1 MRIDIS
7 NDEKSSFWL
16 SFAGLMTGLFFV
28 FVLIVGVVVIRYSIS
43 ASQLVYL
50 QRDLNDN
57 IAALNAANKELSKKH
72 ESINLFIEKLKS
84 NPDSATIE
92 KLYKNLNSDL
102 SKSTSTINNSLD
114 VISLKNDELTTQ
126 VDSQDEQ
133 ISNLK
138 IEIEQKDSE
147 IEILQKDIE
156 ITKNSLKNYAK
167 IREDIAINLKSKLGT
182 IAQID
187 SKSAEVTMN
196 AAKIFNINST
206 AIRDDAKFDLRRIF
220 KVYLDYILSPNI
232 VENIAKITI
241 ECHTDS
247 DGGYLHNL
255 ELSQKR
261 ALEIMKF
268 AYATYKDENLSKYL
282 ISTGKSN
289 SEPILKDGLE
299 DPAASFRIKIK
310 FDLQDPKYFIDKVLN
325 QRAN

>member
-1 MRIDIS
+1 MKIDIS
-7 NDEKSSFWL
+7 NDERSSFWL
-16 SFAGLMTGLFFV
+16 SFAGLMTGLFFI
-28 FVLIVGVVVIRYSIS
+28 FVLIIGVVVVRYSIS
-43 ASQLVYL
+43 ASQLAYL
-50 QRDLNDN
+50 QKDLNDN
-57 IAALNAANKELSKKH
+57 IASLNAANKELSKKH
-72 ESINLFIEKLKS
+72 ESIENFIKKLKS

-92 KLYKNLNSDL
+92 TLYKNLNSEL
-102 SKSTSTINNSLD
+102 SRSTATINNSLD
-114 VISLKNDELTTQ
+114 VISLKNDELTTK

-156 ITKNSLKNYAK
+156 STKKTLQIYSK
-167 IREDIAINLKSKLGT
+167 IRENIALDLKSKLGI

-187 SKSAEVTMN
+187 PKSAEVTMN

-206 AIRDDAKFDLRRIF
+206 IIRDDAKFDLRRIF
-220 KVYLDYILSPNI
+220 KVYLDYLLLPDVI
-232 VENIAKITI
+232 ENISKITI

-255 ELSQKR
+255 DLSQKR

-282 ISTGKSN
+282 VSTGKSN
-289 SEPILKDGLE
+289 SELVLKDGVE

-310 FDLQDPKYFIDKVLN
+310 FDLKDPKYFIDKVLN
-325 QRAN
+325 QRDN

>member
-7 NDEKSSFWL
+7 NDEKSSLWL

-28 FVLIVGVVVIRYSIS
+28 FVLVVGVVVIRYSIS

-50 QRDLNDN
+50 QKDLNDN
-57 IAALNAANKELSKKH
+57 IAALNAANKELNKKH

-299 DPAASFRIKIK
+299 DPVASFRIKIK
-310 FDLQDPKYFIDKVLN
+310 FDLQDPKYFIDKILN
-325 QRAN
+325 QRVN